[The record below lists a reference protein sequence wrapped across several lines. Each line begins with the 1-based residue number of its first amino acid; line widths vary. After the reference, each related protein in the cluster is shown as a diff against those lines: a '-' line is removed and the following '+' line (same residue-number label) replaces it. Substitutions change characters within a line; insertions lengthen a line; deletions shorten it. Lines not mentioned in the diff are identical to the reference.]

1 MNILLYIMAQV
12 FFAGVAGTTVLFH
25 DEIKNITKKI
35 SDDIFYTVYRD
46 IKINKEQSPKTVF
59 AIKEHL
65 KTKNVDFRY
74 TGNDGYNGLNYD
86 ISNGTYK
93 IHNDI
98 WHRITTYDYYTSF
111 MDYKCIGTLKKKL
124 VYYKFEDK
132 YIYITVQ
139 ASITA
144 EELYNYVDK
153 IYKTYCVPEKITT
166 FFTSNEDKWSF
177 PIIRR
182 SRDIAKINI
191 TDEMQKVI
199 DNINEFIS
207 NEIVYQE
214 NGNPYKKGYLINGK
228 PGTGKT
234 SIIEYT
240 AIKNNMCIYLVNLN
254 SKNMTD
260 SVLINL
266 LSNVPPY
273 SIIVF
278 EEIDRQLET
287 LNKNNNK
294 YVSEGGILTAIDGP
308 QRLSHATIVV
318 MTSNDTYEFTESFK
332 EALFRKGRIDEVIN
346 IDKKT

>member
-1 MNILLYIMAQV
+1 MIKSL
-12 FFAGVAGTTVLFH
+12 FAGVAGLAVVYHEETKNTT
-25 DEIKNITKKI
+25 KNI
-35 SDDIFYTVYRD
+35 SNNVYYSFYRD

-65 KTKNVDFRY
+65 KRKTSSFRY
-74 TGNDGYNGLNYD
+74 IGSDGYNELNFD
-86 ISNGTYK
+86 IANGTYK
-93 IHNDI
+93 ISNEI
-98 WHRITTYDYYTSF
+98 WHQITTFDYYFSVARLGSWEKS
-111 MDYKCIGTLKKKL
+111 Y

-132 YIYITVQ
+132 YITISVTSCISEQ
-139 ASITA
+139 
-144 EELYNYVDK
+144 ELHDYLDK

-166 FFTSNEDKWSF
+166 YFTSNEDKWSF

-182 SRDIAKINI
+182 SRDINKINI
-191 TDEMQKVI
+191 TSEMQKVI
-199 DNINEFIS
+199 NDIDDFIIS
-207 NEIVYQE
+207 EQFYQT
-214 NGNPYKKGYLINGK
+214 NGYPYKKGYLIKGK

-266 LSNVPPY
+266 LSNVPPH

-278 EEIDRQLET
+278 EEIDRQIET
-287 LNKNNNK
+287 LNKNNNR

-308 QRLSHATIVV
+308 QRLSHGTIVI
-318 MTSNDTYEFTESFK
+318 MTSNDTYKFTKNFK
-332 EALFRKGRIDEVIN
+332 DALLRKGRIDKVIN
-346 IDKKT
+346 VNKF